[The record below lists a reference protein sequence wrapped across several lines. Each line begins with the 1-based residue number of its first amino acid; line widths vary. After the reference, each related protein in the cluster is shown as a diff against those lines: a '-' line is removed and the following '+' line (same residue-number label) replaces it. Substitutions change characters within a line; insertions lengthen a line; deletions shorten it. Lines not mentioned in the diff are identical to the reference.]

1 MLFRSVSQSRYD
13 DQNNEDIKKRPI
25 RSYILRQGRITA
37 AQTKA
42 IQENFQ
48 KYAVIFENK
57 LTNFSDLF
65 KNKNSELILEIGFGM
80 GTSTAEIAKS
90 NLNKN
95 YIAIEVHSPG
105 VGNLLKLIKE
115 KEIPNL
121 KIIQHDAVEVLNS
134 MIKNESFDG
143 IHIFF
148 PDPWPKKKHHKRR
161 LIQSNLLKLI
171 AQKIKKSG
179 YLHIATDWED
189 YALWIIDLLDKEE
202 LLQKTS
208 NDFFKKPDYRP
219 LTKYENRGIKLGY
232 KVWDMIYRRI

>member
-1 MLFRSVSQSRYD
+1 MTEK
-13 DQNNEDIKKRPI
+13 NKEDIKKRPI

-42 IQENFQ
+42 IQDNFQ
-48 KYAVIFENK
+48 KHAVNFENK
-57 LTNFSDLF
+57 IINFGDIF
-65 KNKNSELILEIGFGM
+65 KNKNSYLILEIGFGM

-95 YIAIEVHSPG
+95 YVAIEVHSPG
-105 VGNLLKLIKE
+105 VGNLLKLIQE
-115 KEIPNL
+115 GDIRNL
-121 KIIQHDAVEVLNS
+121 KIIQHDAVEVLNV
-134 MIKNESFDG
+134 MIKNDSLDG

-148 PDPWPKKKHHKRR
+148 PDPWPKKRHHKRR

-189 YALWIIDLLDKEE
+189 YALWIIDLLDKEDSLE
-202 LLQKTS
+202 KTS
-208 NDFFKKPDYRP
+208 DDFFKKPDYRP

-232 KVWDMIYRRI
+232 RVWDMIYSRI

>member
-1 MLFRSVSQSRYD
+1 MTE
-13 DQNNEDIKKRPI
+13 QNKEEIKKRPI

-42 IQENFQ
+42 IQDNFQ
-48 KYAVIFENK
+48 KHAINFENK
-57 LTNFSDLF
+57 IINFGDIF
-65 KNKNSELILEIGFGM
+65 KNKNSDLILEIGFGM

-95 YIAIEVHSPG
+95 YVAIEVHSPG
-105 VGNLLKLIKE
+105 VGNLLKLIQE
-115 KEIPNL
+115 GDIRNL
-121 KIIQHDAVEVLNS
+121 KIIQHDAVEVLNV
-134 MIKNESFDG
+134 MIKNDSLDG

-148 PDPWPKKKHHKRR
+148 PDPWPKKRHHKRR

-189 YALWIIDLLDKEE
+189 YALWIIDLLDKEDSLE
-202 LLQKTS
+202 KTS
-208 NDFFKKPDYRP
+208 DDFFKKPDYRP

-232 KVWDMIYRRI
+232 RVWDMIYSRI

>member
-1 MLFRSVSQSRYD
+1 MTE
-13 DQNNEDIKKRPI
+13 QNKEDIKKRPI

-42 IQENFQ
+42 IQDNFQ
-48 KYAVIFENK
+48 KHAVNFENK
-57 LTNFSDLF
+57 IINFDDIF
-65 KNKNSELILEIGFGM
+65 KNKNSDLILEIGFGM

-95 YIAIEVHSPG
+95 YVAIEVHSPG
-105 VGNLLKLIKE
+105 VGNLLKLIQE
-115 KEIPNL
+115 GDIRNL
-121 KIIQHDAVEVLNS
+121 KIIQHDAVEVLNV
-134 MIKNESFDG
+134 MIKNDSLDG

-148 PDPWPKKKHHKRR
+148 PDPWPKKRHHKRR

-189 YALWIIDLLDKEE
+189 YALWIIDLLDKEDSLE
-202 LLQKTS
+202 KTS
-208 NDFFKKPDYRP
+208 DDFFKKPDYRP

-232 KVWDMIYRRI
+232 RVWDMIYSRI

>member
-1 MLFRSVSQSRYD
+1 MM

-48 KYAVIFENK
+48 KHAVIFENK

-105 VGNLLKLIKE
+105 VGNLLKLIQE
-115 KEIPNL
+115 KDIPNL

>member
-1 MLFRSVSQSRYD
+1 MTE
-13 DQNNEDIKKRPI
+13 QNKEDIKKRPI

-189 YALWIIDLLDKEE
+189 YALWMIDLLDKEE

>member
-1 MLFRSVSQSRYD
+1 MM

-65 KNKNSELILEIGFGM
+65 KNNNSELILEIGFGM

>member
-1 MLFRSVSQSRYD
+1 MREQD
-13 DQNNEDIKKRPI
+13 KEDIKKRPI

-37 AQTKA
+37 GQTKA

-48 KYAVIFENK
+48 KYAVVFQNK

-65 KNKNSELILEIGFGM
+65 KNKNSDLILEIGFGM

-115 KEIPNL
+115 SDISNL
-121 KIIQHDAVEVLNS
+121 KIIQHDAVEVLNL
-134 MIKNESFDG
+134 MVKNNSLDG

-148 PDPWPKKKHHKRR
+148 PDPWPKKRHHKRR

-208 NDFFKKPDYRP
+208 DDFFKKPDYRP

-232 KVWDMIYRRI
+232 RVWDMIYRRI

>member
-1 MLFRSVSQSRYD
+1 MM

-148 PDPWPKKKHHKRR
+148 PDPWPKKRHHKRR

>member
-1 MLFRSVSQSRYD
+1 MTEK
-13 DQNNEDIKKRPI
+13 NKEDIKKRPI

-42 IQENFQ
+42 IQDNFQ
-48 KYAVIFENK
+48 KHAVNFENK
-57 LTNFSDLF
+57 IINFSDIF
-65 KNKNSELILEIGFGM
+65 KNKNSDLILEIGFGM

-95 YIAIEVHSPG
+95 YVAIEVHSPG
-105 VGNLLKLIKE
+105 VGNLLKLIQE
-115 KEIPNL
+115 GDIRNL
-121 KIIQHDAVEVLNS
+121 KIIQHDAVEVLNV
-134 MIKNESFDG
+134 MIKNDSLDG

-148 PDPWPKKKHHKRR
+148 PDPWPKKRHHKRR

-189 YALWIIDLLDKEE
+189 YALWIIDLLDKEDSLE
-202 LLQKTS
+202 KTS
-208 NDFFKKPDYRP
+208 DDFFKKPDYRP

-232 KVWDMIYRRI
+232 RVWDMIYSRI

>member
-1 MLFRSVSQSRYD
+1 MTE
-13 DQNNEDIKKRPI
+13 QNKEDIKKRPI

-37 AQTKA
+37 AQNKA
-42 IQENFQ
+42 IQESFQ
-48 KYAVIFENK
+48 KHAVIFENK

-105 VGNLLKLIKE
+105 VGNLLKLIQE
-115 KEIPNL
+115 SDIRNL
-121 KIIQHDAVEVLNS
+121 KIIQHDAVEVLNV
-134 MIKNESFDG
+134 MIKNDSLDG

-148 PDPWPKKKHHKRR
+148 PDPWPKKRHHKRR

-202 LLQKTS
+202 LLQKIS
-208 NDFFKKPDYRP
+208 DDSFKKPDYRP

-232 KVWDMIYRRI
+232 RVWDMIYRRI

>member
-1 MLFRSVSQSRYD
+1 MTEK
-13 DQNNEDIKKRPI
+13 NKEDIKKRPI

-48 KYAVIFENK
+48 KHAVIFENK

-105 VGNLLKLIKE
+105 IGNLLKLIQE
-115 KEIPNL
+115 SDIRNL
-121 KIIQHDAVEVLNS
+121 KIIQHDAVEVLNV
-134 MIKNESFDG
+134 MIKNDSLDG

-148 PDPWPKKKHHKRR
+148 PDPWPKKRHHKRR

-179 YLHIATDWED
+179 YLHIATDWEE

-208 NDFFKKPDYRP
+208 DDFFKKPDYRP

-232 KVWDMIYRRI
+232 KVWDMVYRRI

>member
-1 MLFRSVSQSRYD
+1 MPAMTKLPHPAADSAPD
-13 DQNNEDIKKRPI
+13 LKMRPI
-25 RSYILRQGRITA
+25 RSFVLRQGRV
-37 AQTKA
+37 TKA
-42 IQENFQ
+42 QAQALEVGRPKFAIDYAPGMINLNEKFQRQES
-48 KYAVIFENK
+48 KK
-57 LTNFSDLF
+57 
-65 KNKNSELILEIGFGM
+65 ILEIGFGM
-80 GTSTAEIAKS
+80 GTSTAEIARS

-105 VGNLLKLIKE
+105 VGNLLKLIQE
-115 KEIPNL
+115 NNISNV

-134 MIKNESFDG
+134 MIKNDSLDG

-148 PDPWPKKKHHKRR
+148 PDPWPKKRHQKRR
-161 LIQSNLLKLI
+161 LIQLNLLKLI
-171 AQKIKKSG
+171 AQKIKKDG

-189 YALWIIDLLDKEE
+189 YAFWIIDLLDKEE

-208 NDFFKKPDYRP
+208 DDFFKKPDYRP

>member
-1 MLFRSVSQSRYD
+1 MTK
-13 DQNNEDIKKRPI
+13 QNKEELKKRPI
-25 RSYILRQGRITA
+25 RTYILRQGRMTA

-42 IQENFQ
+42 IQDNFQ
-48 KYAVIFENK
+48 KHAVIFENK
-57 LTNFSDLF
+57 IINFGDIF
-65 KNKNSELILEIGFGM
+65 KNKNSDLILEIGFGM
-80 GTSTAEIAKS
+80 GASTAEIAKS

-105 VGNLLKLIKE
+105 VGNLLKLIE
-115 KEIPNL
+115 EDDISNL
-121 KIIQHDAVEVLNS
+121 KIIQHDAVEVLNL
-134 MIKNESFDG
+134 MISNDSLDG

-148 PDPWPKKKHHKRR
+148 PDPWPKKRHHKRR

-171 AQKIKKSG
+171 AQKIKKTG

-189 YALWIIDLLDKEE
+189 YAVWIIDLLDKEE

-232 KVWDMIYRRI
+232 RVWDMIYRRI

>member
-1 MLFRSVSQSRYD
+1 MINQD
-13 DQNNEDIKKRPI
+13 KEDIKKRPI
-25 RSYILRQGRITA
+25 RSYILRQGRITK
-37 AQTKA
+37 AQTNA
-42 IQENFQ
+42 IHESFQ

-57 LTNFSDLF
+57 LIDFNAVFE
-65 KNKNSELILEIGFGM
+65 NKSRDLILEIGFGM
-80 GTSTAEIAKS
+80 GASTAEIARS

-105 VGNLLKLIKE
+105 IGNLLKLIQE
-115 KEIPNL
+115 NNISNV

-134 MIKNESFDG
+134 MIKNDSLDG

-148 PDPWPKKKHHKRR
+148 PDPWPKKRHQKRR
-161 LIQSNLLKLI
+161 LIQLNLLKLI
-171 AQKIKKSG
+171 AQKIKKDG

-189 YALWIIDLLDKEE
+189 YAFWIIDLLDKEE

-208 NDFFKKPDYRP
+208 DDFFKKPDYRP

>member
-1 MLFRSVSQSRYD
+1 MTE
-13 DQNNEDIKKRPI
+13 QNKEEIKKRPI
-25 RSYILRQGRITA
+25 RTYILRQGRITA

-42 IQENFQ
+42 IQDNFQ
-48 KYAVIFENK
+48 KHAVIFENK
-57 LTNFSDLF
+57 IINFDDIF

-105 VGNLLKLIKE
+105 VGNLLKLIQE
-115 KEIPNL
+115 DDISNL
-121 KIIQHDAVEVLNS
+121 KIIQHDAVEVLNL
-134 MIKNESFDG
+134 MIKNDSLDG

-148 PDPWPKKKHHKRR
+148 PDPWPKKRHHKRR

-171 AQKIKKSG
+171 AQKIKKTG

-189 YALWIIDLLDKEE
+189 YAVWIIDLLDKEE

-208 NDFFKKPDYRP
+208 DDFFKKPDYRP

-232 KVWDMIYRRI
+232 RVWDMIYRRI

>member
-1 MLFRSVSQSRYD
+1 MTE
-13 DQNNEDIKKRPI
+13 QNKEDIKKRPI

-57 LTNFSDLF
+57 LTNFSNLF

-80 GTSTAEIAKS
+80 GASTAEIAKS

-105 VGNLLKLIKE
+105 VGNLLKLIQE
-115 KEIPNL
+115 SDIPNL
-121 KIIQHDAVEVLNS
+121 KIIQHDAVEVLNE
-134 MIKNESFDG
+134 MIKNDSLDG

-148 PDPWPKKKHHKRR
+148 PDPWPKKRHHKRR

-208 NDFFKKPDYRP
+208 DDFSKKPIYRP

-232 KVWDMIYRRI
+232 RVWDMIYRRI